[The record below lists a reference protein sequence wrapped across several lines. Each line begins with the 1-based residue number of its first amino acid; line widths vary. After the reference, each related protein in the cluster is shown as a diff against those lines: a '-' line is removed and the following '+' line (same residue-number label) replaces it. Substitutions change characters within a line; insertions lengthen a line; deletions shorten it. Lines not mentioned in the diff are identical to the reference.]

1 MIFRHIKSVLAITFN
16 IPPLY
21 AKTSFSQEGE
31 DLILQKIFHNKNKG
45 FYVDIGAHHPFRY
58 SNTYL
63 LYKRGW
69 KGINIDASPNVAQM
83 FDKTRSCDTN
93 LNIAVSNSKQSA
105 LYIFEDSALNT
116 LSKTNA
122 ESTIKS
128 GQSKLIKK
136 VQVKTKKLSDILE
149 KYANRQKIDFMNIDV
164 EGLELEVLKSNNWRK
179 YKPQA
184 LAVENILSTNKKIS
198 KFLKEKGYRLVAKTI
213 STQIYQLQ

>member
-1 MIFRHIKSVLAITFN
+1 M
-16 IPPLY
+16 
-21 AKTSFSQEGE
+21 
-31 DLILQKIFHNKNKG
+31 ILQKIFHNKNKG
-45 FYVDIGAHHPFRY
+45 FYVDIGTHHPFRY

-69 KGINIDASPNVAQM
+69 EGINIDPNPDVAQM
-83 FDKTRSCDTN
+83 FDKTRSRDTN
-93 LNIAVSNSKQSA
+93 LNIAVSDSKQSA
-105 LYIFEDSALNT
+105 FYIFEDSALNT

-128 GQSKLIKK
+128 GQSKLTK
-136 VQVKTKKLSDILE
+136 VVEVKTEKLSDILE
-149 KYANRQKIDFMNIDV
+149 KYAKTQKIDFMNIDV

-179 YKPQA
+179 FKPSV

-198 KFLKEKGYRLVAKTI
+198 KLLKEKGYRLVAKTI